1 LKNRPQTPPSQPLS
15 AGDGTIT
22 NERGKRF
29 QSWDNIPS
37 LFRSGNNSL
46 PDPWQELFGPLQ
58 TLGKEGTVVV
68 GQIGQSLDGRI
79 ATPSGHSHY
88 INGDDGLAHLHRLRA
103 LMDAVVVGI
112 GTVIADDPQL
122 TVRRVTGPNPARVVI
137 DPRGKIPRSARVL
150 ADDGVHRIV
159 ITSMDNRPDLPPGVE
174 LLPVQPIAG
183 SLPPHAIVD
192 ALRNLGFLRILIE
205 GGANTVSRFLSAG
218 CLDRLHIVVAP
229 VVIGSGPTGLSLAPI
244 EKMDQALRL
253 STRTHSLG
261 SDILFDCNLSA
272 QRISGGAAKKST

>member
-1 LKNRPQTPPSQPLS
+1 MSPPLP
-15 AGDGTIT
+15 AGNGTIT
-22 NERGKRF
+22 NEPGKRF
-29 QSWDNIPS
+29 QSWDDIPS

-46 PDPWQELFGPLQ
+46 PDPWQELFGPLRA
-58 TLGKEGTVVV
+58 LGSGGNVVV

-79 ATPSGHSHY
+79 ATPAGHSHY

-112 GTVIADDPQL
+112 GTVLADNPQL

-137 DPRGKIPRSARVL
+137 DPRGKLDRNARVL
-150 ADDGVHRIV
+150 ADDGVRRV
-159 ITSMDNRPDLPPGVE
+159 VVRSEDARPDLPPGVE
-174 LLPVQPIAG
+174 LLPVKPIAG
-183 SLPPHAIVD
+183 SIPPSAI
-192 ALRNLGFLRILIE
+192 AAGLRELGLHRLLIE

-244 EKMDQALRL
+244 ETMDQALRL
-253 STRTHSLG
+253 PTRTHNLG
-261 SDILFDCNLSA
+261 SEILFDCDLSA
-272 QRISGGAAKKST
+272 QRAAGGLAKKST